1 MTGIRFYKTIKVAGK
16 SVKICD
22 LSVEY
27 IAKGQNEEGFDNME
41 NALKD
46 ACELDYGMGEIGHKA
61 GLKIYEE
68 IIKHTF
74 GGTKSEDSGD
84 EKK

>member
-1 MTGIRFYKTIKVAGK
+1 MNGIRYYKTIKIAGQ
-16 SVKICD
+16 SIKICD

-27 IAKGQNEEGFDNME
+27 VIKCQNQEIEDNIE

-46 ACELDYGMGEIGHKA
+46 ACEVQLSEVGYKVGHKLY
-61 GLKIYEE
+61 GE

-74 GGTKSEDSGD
+74 GEATSEGSGS